1 MNKEEIK
8 ELTNSIEERLIVFQE
23 INKQVEELGWL
34 NE

>member
-8 ELTNSIEERLIVFQE
+8 ELTNSIEERLIVSQE